1 MASAA
6 AKVLGRWRGEWPY
19 GGSVEVRLFGQLEA
33 VQEGVAVPVQGAK
46 QRALLALLALQ
57 RGQPVSADRLIDAL
71 WGDGRAANPANA
83 LQAQIG
89 QLRRT
94 FGAAA
99 IVTTEAGYAL
109 AVGPDEVDVVR
120 FEQLVAKG
128 RRLAADD
135 EMAPASAVL
144 GEALGLRR
152 GEPLAEF
159 TYAGFFDAERAHL
172 GELTLVAIEARA
184 GADLR
189 LGRHGELAGELEARC
204 REHPLREG
212 LWELLI
218 LALYRAGRQAEALR
232 AYTEIRDRLVSELG
246 IDPGAALR
254 ELQARILAQDPS
266 LAPASTA
273 GPAPVRAAAPTAAG
287 NLRERLSTFVGRD
300 AELEQLLGSVRSSR
314 LVTLTGPGGT
324 GKTRLAVEA
333 AAALRAEYQD
343 GAWLVEL
350 ASVAAPDGVGPAVAG
365 ALGAVASALGSPQ
378 PPGSAVQLIVRHLAG
393 RSLVVVLDNCEHVI
407 AEAAALADT
416 LAGAVPGLRL
426 IATSREALGIPGEV
440 LVPVGGLAIPAAVEL
455 FADRAQAVRPGF
467 LADGQAGD
475 VIEDICR
482 RLDGLPLAVELAAAR
497 LRALPLATVAE
508 RLDDRF
514 RLLTGGART
523 ALPRQQTLRAVV
535 DWSYDLLFE
544 DERRLFARL
553 AVFTGGCDLTAAE
566 AICADDQVP
575 AGEILDV
582 LSRLVDK
589 SLVTAPGAAGEARFT
604 QLQTLWQYGRDRLED
619 SGEADAMRA
628 RHAAYYLQI
637 AGEAHSGLRGVTGPV
652 WRDRLASES
661 GNLRAA
667 LDWHIATGDA
677 DAALSLAS
685 GMAWLWFIDGDF
697 VEGARW
703 LGAALGAKGQRQSPR
718 WERPPTSGTAIAW
731 ACRPARRQASLN
743 VRRLSPP

>member
-1 MASAA
+1 MQ
-6 AKVLGRWRGEWPY
+6 VQ
-19 GGSVEVRLFGQLEA
+19 LFGELEA
-33 VQEGVAVPVQGAK
+33 LAGGVPVPVRGAK
-46 QRALLALLALQ
+46 QRALLALLALH

-71 WGDGRAANPANA
+71 WGDGQAANPANA

-99 IVTTEAGYAL
+99 IVTSEAGYAL
-109 AVGPDEVDVVR
+109 DVRPDQVDVVR
-120 FEQLVAKG
+120 FEQLVTKG
-128 RRLAADD
+128 RRLAADG
-135 EMAPASAVL
+135 ELAPASATL

-159 TYAGFFDAERAHL
+159 AYAGFADAERARL
-172 GELTLVAIEARA
+172 DELALVATETRA
-184 GADLR
+184 GADLG
-189 LGRHGELAGELEARC
+189 LGRYAELAGELEALC
-204 REHPLREG
+204 REHPLRER

-218 LALYRAGRQAEALR
+218 LALYRGGRQAEALR
-232 AYTEIRDRLVSELG
+232 AYTEVRDRLAGELG
-246 IDPGAALR
+246 IDPGPALR

-266 LAPASTA
+266 LAAAS
-273 GPAPVRAAAPTAAG
+273 PAPVQAAAG
-287 NLRERLSTFVGRD
+287 NLRERLSSFIGRD
-300 AELEQLLGSVRSSR
+300 AELEQLLGSVRASR

-333 AAALRAEYQD
+333 AAALRAEYPD

-350 ASVAAPDGVGPAVAG
+350 AGVAAPDGVGPAVAG

-440 LVPVGGLAIPAAVEL
+440 LMPVGGLAIPAAVEL
-455 FADRAQAVRPGF
+455 FADRARAVQPGF
-467 LADGQAGD
+467 LADGPAGD

-497 LRALPLATVAE
+497 FRALPLATVAE

-544 DERRLFARL
+544 DERRLFTRL
-553 AVFTGGCDLTAAE
+553 SVFVGGCELEAAE
-566 AICADDQVP
+566 AVCADDELPSTDV
-575 AGEILDV
+575 LDV
-582 LSRLVDK
+582 MSRLVDK
-589 SLVTAPGAAGEARFT
+589 SLVTAPSPGGTRFT
-604 QLQTLWQYGRDRLED
+604 QLQTLWEYG
-619 SGEADAMRA
+619 
-628 RHAAYYLQI
+628 
-637 AGEAHSGLRGVTGPV
+637 T
-652 WRDRLASES
+652 
-661 GNLRAA
+661 
-667 LDWHIATGDA
+667 T
-677 DAALSLAS
+677 
-685 GMAWLWFIDGDF
+685 
-697 VEGARW
+697 
-703 LGAALGAKGQRQSPR
+703 
-718 WERPPTSGTAIAW
+718 
-731 ACRPARRQASLN
+731 
-743 VRRLSPP
+743 